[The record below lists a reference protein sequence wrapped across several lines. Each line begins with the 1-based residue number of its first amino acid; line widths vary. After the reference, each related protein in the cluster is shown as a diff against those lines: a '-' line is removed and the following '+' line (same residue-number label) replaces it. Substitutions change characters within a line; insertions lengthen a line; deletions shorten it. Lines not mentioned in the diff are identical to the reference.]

1 MDSQN
6 LTKTMD
12 AILSTAISFVISYVA
27 NCLPIPTKKFDKKL
41 EDCYFR
47 ALKKWNVPQ
56 EVKDYAMSDMSKHLI
71 GLREIITHTS
81 KGRHPK
87 ECELLHFWAE
97 EILGDPDCNQFIIAN
112 QQEIMQIEMQKG
124 FLKVDDVLNA
134 LNQQK
139 KDLEK
144 ISQKVQSLLHRGVLE
159 ASTYWDMWAIGA
171 NGLKLEYEIVLSGR
185 KKISDEV
192 LKACN
197 TPMHVCIEAKSQSDA
212 LAFTVATIL
221 KYSPENAPRTLVI
234 ENTDAYRDFL
244 NEKTPL
250 IIVTNVLENPNY
262 AVNKGHTVIWCGTPA
277 DKLSYAGKLTL
288 PTVDREG
295 FHSSLKACGL
305 DDNTISSLILET
317 KRESALLRRAL
328 GINCEKE
335 AWALPDNNKY
345 YIPAI
350 LLGSWDE
357 TRDGDK
363 DIASKLAG
371 MDYSAFDKG
380 LQMLLNSDEPP
391 LFKVGGVWQIS
402 SPKLLLS
409 RIMREL
415 GSDTI
420 ERFKECIDWILE
432 DDDPDIIAK
441 RDATDLQ
448 FWKDKH
454 LYSKYIRSGLLQS
467 ITIMAVVMEAQGMAT
482 NWIDCYIAS
491 KLKDFSLE
499 RFLSNKQNLKWM
511 AECSPKAFLDYLDND
526 IKNGANILSKI
537 FEVKHNTYSL
547 IGTEIHFSELLF
559 CLEELAWDSRYLPRV
574 TSFLLEFCKYPNDSN
589 YSNKPIESLY
599 NIYRFLLPQT
609 LVEFHIRLEIL
620 KSLSIHYQ
628 KEIGELC
635 FRLLNGI
642 KQTVFMPTSHFRWR
656 YSDQIK
662 SPTHIRQIP
671 SNDVIEMTELLLS
684 VMEQNVDNI
693 CKLIDL
699 STNNF
704 MLCSRSLIFAKFDSC
719 EGFMKGNEVIVECL
733 RKNIN
738 QHLRCKNAVWSIKA
752 DDLRLFQDLLVRI
765 ESDDVIIRNK
775 HFFENYLIND
785 ELDDIDKDFEKSRK
799 ESRVFRKKILEE
811 VISIKGWDGI
821 CKLSKCVDNTNSL
834 AEAVVELTGYGEY
847 KEIYKLYCTDKF
859 NTNFVS
865 GYFHTLYYEFG
876 KDLYLRIIDELKAVS
891 IDQISI
897 VLYAPGVNSEIT
909 NIVDASSESIQIEY
923 WNNVCIWG
931 MTADSTLYTVE
942 RLRSVGRYSDIIKLI
957 RNNEY
962 KSQINSSLWL
972 EILFEIFDKGLINI
986 LYQEHYYVAKILK
999 NIMIPD
1005 ETTVKGKLMLLE
1017 LIMFDYLR
1025 QYINES
1031 DLHLL
1036 HFINTEPEAM
1046 MELIKLAYCED
1057 ENYRENI
1064 ELTESESNNR
1074 IALAQLAWNFFY
1086 HYHSIPGKRPDGSID
1101 GDFLK
1106 DYLAR
1111 LQQCAE
1117 ACHRAHVMPLII
1129 GRILG
1134 NMPETEEYPSD
1145 LMCELVEYFDNDD
1158 IDTEISCCLSN
1169 RRGMSSRSPYDGG
1182 DIERSHIAT
1191 FKMYRDRA
1199 LTRSPRLAKVFENE
1213 IKSYEHMAMLED
1225 ERGKLTDLQY

>member
-1 MDSQN
+1 ME
-6 LTKTMD
+6 

-27 NCLPIPTKKFDKKL
+27 NCLPIPTKGFDKKL
-41 EDCYFR
+41 ESCYHR

-56 EVKDYAMSDMSKHLI
+56 EVKDNAKSDMSKHLI

-81 KGRHPK
+81 KGHHPK

-97 EILGDPDCNQFIIAN
+97 EILGDPDCNQFISAN
-112 QQEIMQIEMQKG
+112 QHEIMQIEMQKG
-124 FLKVDDVLNA
+124 FLKVEDVLDA
-134 LNQQK
+134 LNLQK
-139 KDLEK
+139 KELEK
-144 ISQKVQSLLHRGVLE
+144 ISQKVQLLSHRGVLG
-159 ASTYWDMWAIGA
+159 ASIYWDMWAIGA
-171 NGLKLEYEIVLSGR
+171 NGLKLEYDIVLSGR

-212 LAFTVATIL
+212 LAFIVATIL
-221 KYSPENAPRTLVI
+221 KYSPKNAPRTLVI
-234 ENTDAYRDFL
+234 ENADAYRDFL

-295 FHSSLKACGL
+295 FHRSLKACGL

-335 AWALPDNNKY
+335 AWVLPDNNKY

-371 MDYSAFDKG
+371 MDYSTFDKG

-409 RIMREL
+409 RIMGEL
-415 GSDTI
+415 GNDTI
-420 ERFKECIDWILE
+420 KHFKECIDWILE

-441 RDATDLQ
+441 REATDLQ

-454 LYSKYIRSGLLQS
+454 LYSKHLRSGLLQS
-467 ITIMAVVMEAQGMAT
+467 ITIMAVVMETQGIAT

-491 KLKDFSLE
+491 KLKEFSLE
-499 RFLSNKQNLKWM
+499 RFLSNKQEMKWI

-537 FEVKHNTYSL
+537 FEVKHTTYSL
-547 IGTEIHFSELLF
+547 TGTEIHFTELLF

-574 TSFLLEFCKYPNDSN
+574 TSLLLEFCQYPNDSN

-609 LVEFHIRLEIL
+609 LVEFPQRLEIL
-620 KSLSIHYQ
+620 KSLSKYHP
-628 KEIGELC
+628 KEVSDLC
-635 FRLLNGI
+635 LKLLNGI
-642 KQTVFMPTSHFRWR
+642 RQTVFMPTSHFRWR

-662 SPTHIRQIP
+662 SPTHMHKIP
-671 SNDVIEMTELLLS
+671 SNDVVSMTELLLS
-684 VMEQNVDNI
+684 IMELNVENL

-699 STNNF
+699 ATNDF
-704 MLCSRSLIFAKFDSC
+704 MHCSHSLLLAKLNCC
-719 EGFMKGNEVIVECL
+719 ESIMKGNETIIECL

-738 QHLRCKNAVWSIKA
+738 QHLRYRNAVWSIKA
-752 DDLRLFQDLLVRI
+752 EELSHFQNLLVRI

-775 HFFENYLIND
+775 HFFENPLIKD
-785 ELDDIDKDFEKSRK
+785 ELEDIDKNFAKLRK

-811 VISIKGWDGI
+811 IITTKGWDGI
-821 CKLSKCVDNTNSL
+821 CELSKCVGDTNSL
-834 AEAVVELTGYGEY
+834 AEAVVELTGNNEY
-847 KEIYKLYCTDKF
+847 QKIYKLYCIGKL
-859 NTNFVS
+859 NTNFVR
-865 GYFHTLYYEFG
+865 GYFRTLYYEFG
-876 KDLYLRIIDELKAVS
+876 KDSYLFIINELKAAS
-891 IDQISI
+891 INQISI
-897 VLYAPGVNSEIT
+897 VLYAPEVNPEIT
-909 NIVDASSESIQIEY
+909 AIVDTSPENIQIEY
-923 WNNVCIWG
+923 WNNICIWG
-931 MTADSTLYTVE
+931 LMADSTLYTIE
-942 RLRSVGRYSDIIKLI
+942 RLRSVGRYSDIIKLVHH
-957 RNNEY
+957 NEL

-972 EILFEIFDKGLINI
+972 EILFEIFDKGQMNV
-986 LYQEHYYVAKILK
+986 LYQESYCIAKILK
-999 NIMIPD
+999 SITIPD
-1005 ETTVKGKLMLLE
+1005 EITAKMKLILLE
-1017 LIMFDYLR
+1017 LMMFDHLR
-1025 QYINES
+1025 HYMDKSEI
-1031 DLHLL
+1031 HLL
-1036 HFINTEPEAM
+1036 HLVNTEPEIM
-1046 MELIKLAYCED
+1046 MELVQLAYRED

-1064 ELTESESNNR
+1064 ELTELESNNR

-1086 HYHSIPGKRPDGSID
+1086 HYHSVPGTKPNGTID
-1101 GDFLK
+1101 ADYLK
-1106 DYLAR
+1106 DYLTR

-1117 ACHRAHVMPLII
+1117 ACHRVHVMPLVI

-1134 NMPETEEYPSD
+1134 NMPEIEEYPSD

-1182 DIERSHIAT
+1182 DIERSHIET

-1199 LTRSPRLAKVFENE
+1199 LTRSPRLVKVFENE
-1213 IKSYEHMAMLED
+1213 IKSYEHMAMIED